1 MAFDSAAF
9 LETLTQRAGVYQMY
23 DNAGV
28 LIYVGKA
35 RNLRKRV
42 ASYFRARGLNNKTL
56 ALVARIENIEI
67 IVTSNETEALLL
79 EQTLI
84 KKHRPQ
90 YNILLKDDKS
100 YPFIHLSE
108 HKFPLLSYKR
118 GQRSKKGRYFGP
130 YPNANAVK
138 ESLSYLQKLFRIRDC
153 EDSYFSNRSRA
164 CLQYQIKR
172 CSGPCVGHISQQ
184 DYLADIHRAEMF
196 LDGKSTE
203 LIADLESQMESW
215 SQELQ
220 FEKAAQA
227 RDQLLYL
234 RKLQEKQY
242 VASSEGEA
250 DAWSVAVEKEVIS
263 VQRISIRK
271 GAVINSKSYFPDNKL
286 DDNPEQILFEVM
298 AQFYLSTAPITG
310 VPELLLA
317 SLTNEGGE
325 MLTDAIREQSQ
336 KAVKWTSSPR
346 SERRRWLQMAEENA
360 KQSAL
365 AKANQKNAH
374 FNRLVGCQELLG
386 FAELP
391 HRIEC
396 FDISHSK
403 GEATVASCVVF
414 DKTGVRKDLYR
425 RFNIKGVAAGD
436 DYAAI
441 HQAVYRHFSRL
452 KEKQQGDP
460 DNHQIYPAIL
470 LIDGAQGQVNKAHE
484 ALLELG
490 ITDVYILGISKGET
504 RKSGWEFLWECG
516 ASKPIMPDSH
526 DPGFLLLQE
535 VRDEAHRFAI
545 TGHRKQ
551 RAKARISS
559 GLEGI
564 PGIGPKRRRE
574 LLRYFGSMNAIK
586 GASVE
591 AISAVPGINK
601 ELAKDIYA
609 ALSGEL

>member
-9 LETLTQRAGVYQMY
+9 LDTLTQRAGVYQMY
-23 DNAGV
+23 DESGL

-35 RNLRKRV
+35 RNLKKRV

-56 ALVARIENIEI
+56 ALVGRIANIEV

-100 YPFIHLSE
+100 YPFIHLSD

-118 GQRSKKGRYFGP
+118 GQRAKKGRYFGP

-138 ESLSYLQKLFRIRDC
+138 ESLNYLQKLFRIRNC

-172 CSGPCVGHISQQ
+172 CSGPCVGHISEQEYGQ
-184 DYLADIHRAEMF
+184 DIRRAELF
-196 LDGKSTE
+196 LQGKSSQ
-203 LIADLESQMESW
+203 LIADLEQQMDEW
-215 SQELQ
+215 SRQLA

-242 VASSEGEA
+242 VASSDGEA
-250 DAWSVAVEKEVIS
+250 DAWAVASEKEVIS
-263 VQRISIRK
+263 VQRISIRN

-286 DDNPEQILFEVM
+286 GDEPEQVLFEVM
-298 AQFYLSTAPITG
+298 AQYYLSSAPVTG
-310 VPELLLA
+310 LPDVLLA
-317 SLTNEGGE
+317 NLGE
-325 MLTDAIREQSQ
+325 ESAAMICDAVRENI
-336 KAVKWTSSPR
+336 KKTIKWVGKPR

-360 KQSAL
+360 NQSAM
-365 AKANQKNAH
+365 ARANQKNAH
-374 FNRLVGCQELLG
+374 FNRLLNCQELLG
-386 FAELP
+386 LAELP
-391 HRIEC
+391 YRIEC

-414 DKTGVRKDLYR
+414 DSAGVRKDLYR
-425 RFNIKGVAAGD
+425 RFNIRDVAAGD

-441 HQAVYRHFSRL
+441 HQAVYRHFARL
-452 KEKQQGDP
+452 KDKAQEEP
-460 DNHQIYPAIL
+460 DNAQVYPAIL

-490 ITDVYILGISKGET
+490 IVDVYILGISKGET
-504 RKSGWEFLWECG
+504 RKSGWEFLWEQG
-516 ASKPIMPDSH
+516 ASQPILPDSH

-574 LLRYFGSMNAIK
+574 LLRYFGSINAIK

-591 AISAVPGINK
+591 QIAGLSGINK

-609 ALSGEL
+609 ALNGEL